1 VKKSLLI
8 ICIFIFSVNLQAGD
22 KLIRRSLANVKI
34 MNKIV
39 PISLKFYDNRV
50 NFSIALLNDNK
61 TVAILVPNNKSKNKK
76 EYFKAL
82 TISIRWFLKNWK
94 IGKLKYKFVA
104 FVLQGDFKKYPYL
117 FVISSNNL
125 RLLDNRDFGDKDL
138 LAFNKSLV
146 YPLKLILR
154 RGKFISEGKENIAIK
169 KDYSKFLE
177 KFDISPLIEGVIEA
191 WYKKKKIK

>member
-1 VKKSLLI
+1 
-8 ICIFIFSVNLQAGD
+8 
-22 KLIRRSLANVKI
+22 